1 MMTASDADLTINTDL
16 AAAAL
21 SSFIRDETTKFGIQ
35 KVVVGLSGGID
46 SALSTYLAARAL
58 GPEKV
63 LAVMMPYRT
72 SAAESL
78 SDAQAVI
85 DALGLPS
92 RRLEITAAADA
103 FIERE
108 PEMSRLRRGN
118 IMARLRMVTLYDQ
131 SEAWG
136 PALVLG
142 TSNKTEALVGYT
154 TIYGDAAAAL
164 QPIADLYKTQV
175 RQLSRALGV
184 PAGILDKPPSADLWP
199 GQTDEQEMGFSYE
212 ELDQVLYLLVDGRLS
227 VEEVIARGWPAAF
240 VREVWRRV
248 ARASYKR
255 RMPPIAKV
263 SLRAIEQDFLYPRDW
278 GR

>member
-1 MMTASDADLTINTDL
+1 MMTAPDADLAINTDL

-21 SSFIRDETTKFGIQ
+21 TSFIHDETTKFGIR
-35 KVVVGLSGGID
+35 KLVVGLSGGID
-46 SALSTYLAARAL
+46 SALSAYLGARAL
-58 GPEKV
+58 GPENV
-63 LAVMMPYRT
+63 LAVMMPYKT
-72 SAAESL
+72 SSQESL
-78 SDAQAVI
+78 TDARLVI

-92 RRLEITAAADA
+92 TRLDVTEAADA
-103 FIERE
+103 FFARD
-108 PEMSRLRRGN
+108 PEMGRMRRGN
-118 IMARLRMVTLYDQ
+118 VMARLRMITLYDQ

-142 TSNKTEALVGYT
+142 TSNKTESLVGYT
-154 TIYGDAAAAL
+154 TLFGDSAAAI

-175 RQLSRALGV
+175 RQLAAALGV
-184 PAGILDKPPSADLWP
+184 PRPIVDKPPSADLWP
-199 GQTDEQEMGFSYE
+199 GQTDEQEMGFTYQ
-212 ELDQVLYLLVDGRLS
+212 ELDQVLFLLVDARRA
-227 VEEVIARGWPAAF
+227 VDEVIAHGWPAAF

-255 RMPPIAKV
+255 RMPPVAKV